1 MPKRAR
7 CPYCDRLFNR
17 DILDAHIERCRD
29 RKHASNEVSIQRKTR
44 KIIVD
49 GNNIAYHLSP
59 HGKPKAGNLALAYFS
74 LSGAGFE
81 PIFVISAALIHNID
95 SPSSLDSFMMS
106 ADVIEAPR
114 GTDDDLRIIQLA
126 EKLKADIVTNDR
138 FLNWTD
144 KFPWL
149 MNRLRRYRMTPTG
162 LILTQ

>member
-1 MPKRAR
+1 
-7 CPYCDRLFNR
+7 
-17 DILDAHIERCRD
+17 
-29 RKHASNEVSIQRKTR
+29 VSKQRRTK

-59 HGKPKAGNLALAYFS
+59 HGKPKAQNLALAYLS

-81 PIFVISAALIHNID
+81 PVFVISSALIHNID
-95 SPSSLDSFMMS
+95 SPSLLDSFMMS

-126 EKLKADIVTNDR
+126 KKLKADIVSNDR

-144 KFPWL
+144 RFPWL
-149 MNRLRRYRMTPTG
+149 ITRLRRYRMTPSG